1 MAYMIVLWIELGP
14 AFLERWKEQDRYPR
28 LRRFSQ
34 RLYPKLNKALL
45 WIIALGMLL
54 PTMHQSS
61 LGSLMMLSGGH
72 LHSLWFT
79 PLLPLLFLISCIGM
93 GYGVVV
99 MESSLSSTFFHRE
112 RETKMLGSLSGAM
125 VIVLGLFVVIRFVDL
140 VARGV
145 LPLAFQATGYAAW
158 FWLEMLL
165 VLVPLGMLMV
175 KAKRRRPGYLFT
187 AALLL
192 VFGGAVYRFITYL
205 VAFNPGDNWSYFPS
219 APEVLITVG
228 LVALEIAVYIYLV
241 KRFPILSGTRRP
253 HRPAEVST

>member
-1 MAYMIVLWIELGP
+1 
-14 AFLERWKEQDRYPR
+14 
-28 LRRFSQ
+28 
-34 RLYPKLNKALL
+34 
-45 WIIALGMLL
+45 
-54 PTMHQSS
+54 
-61 LGSLMMLSGGH
+61 
-72 LHSLWFT
+72 
-79 PLLPLLFLISCIGM
+79 
-93 GYGVVV
+93 
-99 MESSLSSTFFHRE
+99 
-112 RETKMLGSLSGAM
+112 
-125 VIVLGLFVVIRFVDL
+125 
-140 VARGV
+140 
-145 LPLAFQATGYAAW
+145 
-158 FWLEMLL
+158 
-165 VLVPLGMLMV
+165 MLMV